1 MKWYMKGG
9 GAPGQTGPK
18 RGQTFPAD

>member
-9 GAPGQTGPK
+9 SAPGQAGPK